1 MSIEFVGI
9 SANPSAVAKTERA
22 PGQNAGKAGDVENA
36 REKNGFASV
45 LSSVASDAPVAEQG
59 AGAVEGDRQ
68 ADKKVSEDEKFDTTT
83 STSPD
88 ALLLMAQSQPSDLAM
103 LLAQAAHMADKK
115 IAPPFT
121 PAASNAGTM
130 NAKGIVALTDAAQT
144 GKAEVAG
151 KMADALLAQV
161 TPDVTGG
168 VLSTRVAQLQS
179 AVAANQAEAKSLHR
193 AAQMDLSAREP
204 ALSAGLVA
212 SGMAEGFVRP
222 SDKDFGKSS
231 SLASVSGAEGA
242 WGAHALHAGNQVDSP
257 SVIADP
263 SMISPEQMVA
273 DTVGYW
279 VSQGIQNAELKLDG
293 FGSDPVQ
300 VSISLKGDEAHI
312 GFRTD
317 QPEIRQILEGAASQ
331 LKDLLSNEGLVLS
344 GVSVGGSGQ
353 GGHAD
358 SQEQRGQQNARQT
371 TFLTKD
377 MAPVEVRQR
386 VNPSVGRALDLFV

>member
-9 SANPSAVAKTERA
+9 SANPSAGAKIERTH
-22 PGQNAGKAGDVENA
+22 GQNADKAGGVENA
-36 REKNGFASV
+36 KEKNGFASV
-45 LSSVASDAPVAEQG
+45 LSSVESDAPVAEKG
-59 AGAVEGDRQ
+59 AGTPEGGSQ
-68 ADKKVSEDEKFDTTT
+68 ADKKVLEDEKVDTTA

-88 ALLLMAQSQPSDLAM
+88 ASLLMAQNLPSDLAM

-115 IAPPFT
+115 TGMPLSST
-121 PAASNAGTM
+121 ASDARKM
-130 NAKGIVALTDAAQT
+130 SAKGIVALTDAAQT
-144 GKAEVAG
+144 GKAEVTG

-168 VLSTRVAQLQS
+168 VLTTRVAQLQS
-179 AVAANQAEAKSLHR
+179 AVAANLAEAKSLNR
-193 AAQMDLSAREP
+193 AAQMDLSARES
-204 ALSAGLVA
+204 ALSVGLVA
-212 SGMAEGFVRP
+212 SGMAEGVARP
-222 SDKDFGKSS
+222 VDKDFGKPS
-231 SLASVSGAEGA
+231 SLATAPGAEGV

-257 SVIADP
+257 PVIADP

-279 VSQGIQNAELKLDG
+279 VSQGIQKAELKLDG

-300 VSISLKGDEAHI
+300 VSISLNGDEAHI

-344 GVSVGGSGQ
+344 GVSVGGSGP
-353 GGHAD
+353 GGNAD
-358 SQEQRGQQNARQT
+358 SQDQRGQQSARQAT
-371 TFLTKD
+371 VLTKEV
-377 MAPVEVRQR
+377 APAEARQR
-386 VNPSVGRALDLFV
+386 ANPSIGRALDLFV